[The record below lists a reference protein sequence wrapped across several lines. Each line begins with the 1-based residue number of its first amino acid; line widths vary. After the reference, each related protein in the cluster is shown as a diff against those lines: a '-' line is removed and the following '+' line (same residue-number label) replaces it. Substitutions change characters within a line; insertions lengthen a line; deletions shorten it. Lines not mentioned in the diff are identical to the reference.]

1 MRPALQFGAGWFR
14 RRSPWALAMP
24 RPGAGRSG
32 RIARGVAGAAAV
44 GAALILSGCS
54 GVLDP
59 AGPVGAAQK
68 LILVDSVAI
77 MLAIVL
83 PVFVL
88 IAAFA
93 FWFRASN
100 SRAFYWPDWEFSGH
114 LELIVW
120 SIPTLVVVVLGGVA
134 WFGSHDLDPYLPLP
148 GKAKPVEVQV
158 VALDWKWLFI
168 YPEEGV
174 ASVNAIAVPVGVP
187 IHFTITSSGVMNSF
201 FVPRLGSQIYAMA
214 GMASQLWL
222 QADKTGT
229 FGGFSANFSGQGF
242 ADMRFDLKA
251 LPQDDYAKWVAEAK
265 ASGADLDRNRY
276 AELVKPSMNVSPSAY
291 RSVERRLFESIVNG
305 TAPQSSA
312 SIKPALWALGQG
324 ARICGGT

>member
-1 MRPALQFGAGWFR
+1 MDSVAHLR
-14 RRSPWALAMP
+14 RRPWLAK
-24 RPGAGRSG
+24 
-32 RIARGVAGAAAV
+32 AASACSWAASCAWSI

-100 SRAFYWPDWEFSGH
+100 PRAFYWPDWEFSGH

-134 WFGSHDLDPYLPLP
+134 WFGSHDLDPFLPLP

-158 VALDWKWLFI
+158 AALDWKWLFV

-174 ASVNAIAVPVGVP
+174 ASVNTLAVPVGVP

-222 QADKTGT
+222 QADEPGT
-229 FGGFSANFSGQGF
+229 FDGFSANFSGQGF

-251 LPQDDYAKWVAEAK
+251 LPPDDYAKWIAEAK

-276 AELVKPSMNVSPSAY
+276 AALVKPSTNVSPSAY
-291 RSVERRLFESIVNG
+291 RSVEPGLFESIVNG
-305 TAPQSSA
+305 TAPQRSA
-312 SIKPALWALGQG
+312 SIKPALRA
-324 ARICGGT
+324 AICGGT